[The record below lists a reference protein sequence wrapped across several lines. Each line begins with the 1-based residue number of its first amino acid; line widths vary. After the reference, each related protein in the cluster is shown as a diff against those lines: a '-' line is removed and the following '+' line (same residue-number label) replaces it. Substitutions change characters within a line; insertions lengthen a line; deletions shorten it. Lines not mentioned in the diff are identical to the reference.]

1 MFDESHLHD
10 LNFEDYKPNLIR
22 EHLRPKFK
30 GTIKQQTIFDFT
42 SLNFFKAFK
51 NLSLN
56 KLLKVKNSIIS
67 I

>member
-30 GTIKQQTIFDFT
+30 GTIKQ
-42 SLNFFKAFK
+42 
-51 NLSLN
+51 
-56 KLLKVKNSIIS
+56 
-67 I
+67 